1 MRSSLIA
8 TVALVMDFLD
18 RISEKIF
25 KKSRPDRQNM
35 VYIPDK
41 TLLVGILIA
50 LIFTAI
56 GIVFL
61 IFGDVTM
68 WFSSGAF
75 FLFAL
80 FGVSLVIAYF
90 NCRITFRDQD
100 FTYKRFF
107 GINRTIE
114 YRDLTGIL
122 EGNSDVKLYAG
133 DKVIYVAG
141 DAVNGERFIA
151 LAKKRYREH
160 NGGKTIPKTR
170 KKDIFNNHV
179 KDPQA
184 FVLVFVILTVPFIL
198 MPIGLLTFA
207 YPDSREA
214 FTEKSITVD
223 SYEIS
228 DGNLYMYDSFDSEY
242 CVSSYTDVINNS
254 SELISKLSSGTRLD
268 LLIIQKVADRDVH
281 YVSSIEMNG
290 KHYLT
295 YDRWYEHESYTFKL
309 LIVVFAILDLLIF
322 FFVGATIYVGR
333 NPHKFS
339 DRVIHIFF
347 KLGTIRRD

>member
-1 MRSSLIA
+1 MMAL
-8 TVALVMDFLD
+8 VALIMELFEN
-18 RISEKIF
+18 ISEKIF
-25 KKSRPDRQNM
+25 KKPRPENL
-35 VYIPDK
+35 VYLRDYNLFAGIFCAVFF
-41 TLLVGILIA
+41 TTVGVLP
-50 LIFTAI
+50 LIFTDDKI
-56 GIVFL
+56 WIISL
-61 IFGDVTM
+61 CL
-68 WFSSGAF
+68 

-80 FGVSLVIAYF
+80 MGVALIIACL
-90 NCRITFRDQD
+90 NCRITFRNQD
-100 FTYKRFF
+100 FTYKTFF
-107 GINRTIE
+107 GVKKTVQ

-122 EGNSDVKLYAG
+122 EGRGDVKLYAG
-133 DKVIYVAG
+133 DNVIFVMG
-141 DAVNGERFIA
+141 DSVNSERFLA
-151 LAKKRYREH
+151 LAKKRYRESH
-160 NGGKTIPKTR
+160 NGKMIPKAT

-228 DGNLYMYDSFDSEY
+228 DGNLYIYDSFDSEY

-254 SELISKLSSGTRLD
+254 SELISKLSSGARLD

-339 DRVIHIFF
+339 DRVLHLFF
-347 KLGTIRRD
+347 RPGTIHRN